1 MKVVRPDDIGTPL
14 KLVLFD
20 IRVCTHSLT
29 HSFIVWHFFDIIMY
43 GNGTV
48 NLELENV
55 ERKEEDRLGPC
66 HSKILSYETPSHIQK
81 EGETDQAQ
89 TGAAMEKQTQTNLKI
104 KPLEGKKT
112 LKENALRL

>member
-43 GNGTV
+43 
-48 NLELENV
+48 ENV

-66 HSKILSYETPSHIQK
+66 HSKTLSYETPSHIQK
-81 EGETDQAQ
+81 EGETNLAQ

-112 LKENALRL
+112 LKENVLRL